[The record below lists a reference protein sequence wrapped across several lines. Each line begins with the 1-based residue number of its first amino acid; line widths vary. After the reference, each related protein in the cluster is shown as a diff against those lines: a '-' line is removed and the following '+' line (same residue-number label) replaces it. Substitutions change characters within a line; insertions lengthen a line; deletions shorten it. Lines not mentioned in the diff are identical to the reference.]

1 MNGRALL
8 AIAVSLVVTLTWM
21 HTAGA
26 VGSTKHPLVL
36 HVGDTVRIAG
46 TKIGCAV
53 ARRSSATVVE
63 CVSEARAA
71 GTYATLAGDKDVLVV
86 RFEKPTVART
96 VFQARQHDPHTRTC
110 R

>member
-1 MNGRALL
+1 
-8 AIAVSLVVTLTWM
+8 
-21 HTAGA
+21 
-26 VGSTKHPLVL
+26 
-36 HVGDTVRIAG
+36 
-46 TKIGCAV
+46 
-53 ARRSSATVVE
+53 VVE

-71 GTYATLAGDKDVLVV
+71 GTYATLAGDKNVLVV